1 MKNKGVM
8 ISLAAILVIGILIT
22 KGTYGFIE
30 KNSNTS
36 DMVASQIAESEAT
49 GALTDERVQEQSP
62 NLAAATVQ
70 ETDIGFEMG
79 LSMDGIDGEKA
90 YSRLADNSSLEDSDY
105 SDAKKQEKL
114 LSDSLSMDKGVKED
128 VEEAVVE
135 EGKFAQK
142 SISPLDTVP
151 AEKNKSIN
159 LEEKSEEDVFVLESQ
174 SYYKKRLQ
182 DLDNQIQKNRESQ
195 SEPNINSSARS
206 VASNELKLWDSEMNT
221 IYSTILERL
230 NKKDSEVLVAE
241 QRAWMKERDSLA
253 MEAAKNSA
261 NGSSESIEYTISL
274 IDSTRLRAYKL
285 VEEYEEELKE

>member
-30 KNSNTS
+30 KNSNVS
-36 DMVASQIAESEAT
+36 DMAASQIAEGEAA
-49 GALTDERVQEQSP
+49 GALTEERIQEQSP
-62 NLAAATVQ
+62 NPAATVQ

-90 YSRLADNSSLEDSDY
+90 YSRLADNSSLEDSDF
-105 SDAKKQEKL
+105 SDTKKQEKL
-114 LSDSLSMDKGVKED
+114 LSDSFSMDKEAKED
-128 VEEAVVE
+128 IEEVVVE
-135 EGKFAQK
+135 EEKSAQK

-159 LEEKSEEDVFVLESQ
+159 LEEKSEEDIFVLESQ

>member
-30 KNSNTS
+30 KNSNVS
-36 DMVASQIAESEAT
+36 DMAASQIAEGEAA
-49 GALTDERVQEQSP
+49 GALTEERIQEQSP
-62 NLAAATVQ
+62 NPAATVQ

-90 YSRLADNSSLEDSDY
+90 YSRLADSSSLEDSDF
-105 SDAKKQEKL
+105 SDTKKQEKL
-114 LSDSLSMDKGVKED
+114 LSDSLSMDKGAKED
-128 VEEAVVE
+128 IEEVVVE
-135 EGKFAQK
+135 EEKSAQK

-159 LEEKSEEDVFVLESQ
+159 LEEKSEEDIFVLESQ

-206 VASNELKLWDSEMNT
+206 VASNELKLWDSEMNS

>member
-30 KNSNTS
+30 KNSNVS
-36 DMVASQIAESEAT
+36 DMAASQIAEGEAA
-49 GALTDERVQEQSP
+49 GALTEERIQEQSP
-62 NLAAATVQ
+62 NPAATVQ

-90 YSRLADNSSLEDSDY
+90 YSRLADNSSLEDSDF
-105 SDAKKQEKL
+105 SDTKKQEKL
-114 LSDSLSMDKGVKED
+114 LSDSLSMDKGAKED
-128 VEEAVVE
+128 IEEVVVE
-135 EGKFAQK
+135 EEKSAQK

-159 LEEKSEEDVFVLESQ
+159 LEEKSEEDIFVLESQ

>member
-30 KNSNTS
+30 KNSNVP
-36 DMVASQIAESEAT
+36 DMAASQIAEGEAA
-49 GALTDERVQEQSP
+49 GALTEERIQEQSP
-62 NLAAATVQ
+62 NPAATVQ

-90 YSRLADNSSLEDSDY
+90 YSRLADNSSLEDSDF

-114 LSDSLSMDKGVKED
+114 LSDSLSMDKGAKED
-128 VEEAVVE
+128 IEEVVVE
-135 EGKFAQK
+135 EEKSAQK

-159 LEEKSEEDVFVLESQ
+159 LEEKSEEDIFVLESQ

-261 NGSSESIEYTISL
+261 NGSSESIEYIISL